1 MNAWDIYTFDPGYG
15 DHPAVIISE
24 SHRVANKPLVEILL
38 CSSQR
43 SSRAAKSNEVLLDTA
58 DGLTWETLCKCDLIF
73 AVDKHDLHTPRG
85 TVTPDRRKQ
94 IVRTL
99 IASHGWNTI

>member
-24 SHRVANKPLVEILL
+24 SARVTCKPHVEILL

-43 SSRAAKSNEVLLDTA
+43 ASRAAKPNEVLLDAA
-58 DGLTWETLCKCDLIF
+58 DGLSWETLCKCDLIF
-73 AVDKHDLHTPRG
+73 AVDKNDLHTPRG
-85 TVTPDRRKQ
+85 SVTPERRKQ
-94 IVRTL
+94 IVRTV
-99 IASHGWNTI
+99 IASHGWNRL